1 MTKALSGGNG
11 SGERLHH
18 KDRKAASS
26 SKKEDHTDTKAPS
39 RLWAMLRKAQEEME
53 RGADVLGGELS
64 KLWQSL
70 HSVEL
75 GLEAVQWRGDRR
87 NGSGGGVDGKTSAA
101 EVPTSRPRLPP
112 KEAAEL
118 LAGLGKLQAEMHAEA
133 RSFQCRKSEIV
144 NRVNSLVGTGSSRRG
159 RCDRD
164 EVIKLEDEAE
174 SMRAAIVS
182 SRSRL
187 LERVRKVSFD
197 SDSV

>member
-1 MTKALSGGNG
+1 
-11 SGERLHH
+11 
-18 KDRKAASS
+18 
-26 SKKEDHTDTKAPS
+26 
-39 RLWAMLRKAQEEME
+39 ME

-75 GLEAVQWRGDRR
+75 GLEAAPWQGDRR
-87 NGSGGGVDGKTSAA
+87 DGSGGEVNGKTSAA
-101 EVPTSRPRLPP
+101 EAPTSRPHLPP
-112 KEAAEL
+112 EEAAEL

-133 RSFQCRKSEIV
+133 RSFQRRKSDIV
-144 NRVNSLVGTGSSRRG
+144 NRVNSLVGAGSLRRG

-164 EVIKLEDEAE
+164 EVIQLEDEAE
-174 SMRAAIVS
+174 SMRAAIVA

-197 SDSV
+197 LDRVRF